1 MEFQDV
7 YKRQE
12 KGPVAN
18 IVAVVV
24 FGLVGWGFC
33 GATMG
38 VAVATTDL
46 GHALIIHD
54 IAAPV
59 IFAVLS
65 FVYFRRNGAYSPLRT
80 ATTFLA
86 IVIAMDFFLVALLI
100 ERSFAM
106 FESFIGTWF
115 PFALIFLSAWL
126 TGIALRGTSRR

>member
-1 MEFQDV
+1 MKIE
-7 YKRQE
+7 E

-18 IVAVVV
+18 IVAVIL
-24 FGLVGWGFC
+24 FGLVGWVLC

-38 VAVATTDL
+38 VAMATTDL

-65 FVYFRRNGAYSPLRT
+65 FLYFRRNGAYSPLRT

-86 IVIAMDFFLVALLI
+86 VVITMDFFLVALLI

-106 FESFIGTWF
+106 FESFIGTWL
-115 PFALIFLSAWL
+115 PFALIFLSTWL
-126 TGIALRGTSRR
+126 TGIIMRGKSRT